1 MVAARRCERTQLRE
15 QTAVEKEEVERIM
28 RKCIAHGSAK
38 MNCHLFL
45 HTQCRLGTLPSR
57 TWTVDVLRDWV
68 VGVVG
73 DFLADIT
80 DGVQEIR

>member
-1 MVAARRCERTQLRE
+1 M
-15 QTAVEKEEVERIM
+15 EKEEVERIM